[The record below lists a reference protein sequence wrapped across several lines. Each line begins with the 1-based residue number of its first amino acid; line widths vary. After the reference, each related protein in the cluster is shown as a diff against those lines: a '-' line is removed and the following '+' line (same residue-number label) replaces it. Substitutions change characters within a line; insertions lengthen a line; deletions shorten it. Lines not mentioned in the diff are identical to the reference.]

1 MAAEKKLSDRQ
12 IKNAPPGKLYDG
24 GGLICRKSESSIK
37 WVYRF
42 SLNKKQHDMGLG
54 TYPQVT
60 LAEARLLRDEN
71 RKLLANGLNPIHER
85 DRANSQAQE
94 YDHTFASL
102 LSLTFEAKKAELKED
117 GKAGR
122 WLSPLSIHVL
132 PKLGHRNVESLN
144 QMDFHNLVKPLWHTK
159 HETARKALNRI
170 GIVLKYAAAM
180 GLDVNLNAV
189 PLAKELLGKS
199 NHQPQSVPALHWKDV
214 PEFYQSLDQ
223 ASPTH
228 FALRLLIL
236 TASRTKPIRFMQL
249 SQINED
255 LWTVPAENMK
265 GRKGKTS
272 DFRIPLSAEA
282 QKVIE
287 LAKSFERG
295 GYLFPGIRKGV
306 ISDAT
311 MERHMER
318 RGLTARPHGFRS
330 SLETWLADCTDVSY
344 EEQRAMLGHSIGDAV
359 YRAYQRSDLLQ
370 RRRETAERWAN
381 FVTGQTS
388 YP

>member
-24 GGLICRKSESSIK
+24 GGLICKRSEKSSK

-42 SLNKKQHDMGLG
+42 TLNGKQHDMGLG

-71 RKLLANGLNPIHER
+71 RKLVANGLNPIHER

-94 YDHTFASL
+94 RDTTFASL
-102 LSLTFEAKKAELKED
+102 LKLTFEAKKAELKED

-122 WLSPLSIHVL
+122 WLSPLSTHVL

-144 QMDFHNLVKPLWHTK
+144 QMDVYNLVKPLWHTK

-249 SQINED
+249 SQIEGD
-255 LWTVPAENMK
+255 IWTVPAENMK

-272 DFRIPLSAEA
+272 DFRIPLSTEA
-282 QKVIE
+282 QKVIG
-287 LAKSFERG
+287 LAKPFERDG
-295 GYLFPGIRKGV
+295 FLFPGIRKGV

-318 RGLTARPHGFRS
+318 RGLLARPHGFRS
-330 SLETWLADCTDVSY
+330 SLETWLADCTDVSF

-359 YRAYQRSDLLQ
+359 YRAYQRSDLLD
-370 RRRETAERWAN
+370 RRRETTERWAN
-381 FVTGQTS
+381 FVTGHTTYS
-388 YP
+388 

>member
-1 MAAEKKLSDRQ
+1 
-12 IKNAPPGKLYDG
+12 
-24 GGLICRKSESSIK
+24 
-37 WVYRF
+37 
-42 SLNKKQHDMGLG
+42 MGLG

-71 RKLLANGLNPIHER
+71 RKLLVNGLNPIHER

-94 YDHTFASL
+94 CDHTFASL

-199 NHQPQSVPALHWKDV
+199 NHQPKSVPALHWKDV

-236 TASRTKPIRFMQL
+236 TASRTKPIRFVQL

-265 GRKGKTS
+265 GRKDKTS
-272 DFRIPLSAEA
+272 DFRIPLSTEA

-287 LAKSFERG
+287 LAKPFERG

-318 RGLTARPHGFRS
+318 RRLTARPHGFRS

-388 YP
+388 NP